1 MKINKFRIQKYKNIE
16 DSGWVKLVGLTALMG
31 KNESGKT
38 TLLQALHKFNPYTPD
53 PYNMDR
59 EWPRGQRRNRNQEQI
74 VATIEFELSTDELDA
89 LGNITGSQVISSAVN
104 VSRNYSGQFE
114 VQFDSNS
121 FPEKLHISNIDTGS
135 EIGEEQATQHSF
147 QKEAHE
153 FILERIPPF
162 IYMDEFRAFTGTA
175 FLDQVQ
181 QRYQNKML
189 TEEDETL
196 LMIMSL
202 SGLDL
207 DEEVKKSNSEDCKQ
221 RQYDLDDAS
230 MALSRRIE
238 GHWRQRKYDVQF
250 RGDGQYFYTMVKD
263 ERPGSGLIPLEE
275 RSKGFQWFFS
285 FDLLLMHESQ
295 GTFENCVIL
304 LDEPGLHLHPEAQ
317 HDLLLRLETYA
328 QGNTLI
334 YSTHLPFMLNL
345 DKPERIRV
353 ISERADG
360 TAFVTEDLSLS
371 TAGEKLILQS
381 ALCMQGSRSQAVAQ
395 KNLVVAGVD
404 NCLIISAF
412 SDLIWRSGKQGI
424 PDDIFLTPAAD
435 AQGAVFTATF
445 MVGQSRQVLALFD
458 DNFQHRSEQLQLREK
473 WLTLYQ
479 GAEANSISLGQ
490 AAGLNKDADFAIEDI
505 FTENFYLQ
513 KVNEVYGEQ
522 IKASG
527 VNILTLKANGLL
539 FDRVEQALKD
549 CGIES
554 FDRSLVLKRIRL
566 AIVSMKSTGE
576 LPKET
581 REKAEQVVQ
590 AIVNAFPDGSESLIP
605 ESKQVEYS

>member
-1 MKINKFRIQKYKNIE
+1 
-16 DSGWVKLVGLTALMG
+16 
-31 KNESGKT
+31 
-38 TLLQALHKFNPYTPD
+38 
-53 PYNMDR
+53 
-59 EWPRGQRRNRNQEQI
+59 
-74 VATIEFELSTDELDA
+74 
-89 LGNITGSQVISSAVN
+89 
-104 VSRNYSGQFE
+104 
-114 VQFDSNS
+114 
-121 FPEKLHISNIDTGS
+121 
-135 EIGEEQATQHSF
+135 
-147 QKEAHE
+147 
-153 FILERIPPF
+153 
-162 IYMDEFRAFTGTA
+162 
-175 FLDQVQ
+175 
-181 QRYQNKML
+181 
-189 TEEDETL
+189 
-196 LMIMSL
+196 
-202 SGLDL
+202 
-207 DEEVKKSNSEDCKQ
+207 
-221 RQYDLDDAS
+221 
-230 MALSRRIE
+230 
-238 GHWRQRKYDVQF
+238 
-250 RGDGQYFYTMVKD
+250 
-263 ERPGSGLIPLEE
+263 
-275 RSKGFQWFFS
+275 
-285 FDLLLMHESQ
+285 
-295 GTFENCVIL
+295 
-304 LDEPGLHLHPEAQ
+304 
-317 HDLLLRLETYA
+317 
-328 QGNTLI
+328 
-334 YSTHLPFMLNL
+334 MLNL

-404 NCLIISAF
+404 NCLIISAL